1 MDPQD
6 AGMKFA
12 PLFLLLLAGVTALS
26 PAQTNPPQPVA
37 FRIGSVRFD
46 RPEGWTYSR
55 PADGVRAA
63 QLEKKSA
70 GAPLRITFTRFPP
83 GSGGTVQANVDRWR
97 GQFLSTNQPADVQ
110 TPTGTTLPLT
120 LVKLAGTMKGGV
132 PGGPSA
138 DTPDTLLLGALFESP
153 EGLVVVKLAGPRAQ
167 VEPAQKTFLNLVRAA
182 AGRQP

>member
-1 MDPQD
+1 
-6 AGMKFA
+6 MKSA
-12 PLFLLLLAGVTALS
+12 PLCLLLLVGVTALS
-26 PAQTNPPQPVA
+26 TAQTNPPQPVA

-46 RPEGWTYSR
+46 RPEGWNYSR

-70 GAPLRITFTRFPP
+70 GAPLLITFTRFPP

-97 GQFLSTNQPADVQ
+97 GQFLSANQPADVQ

-138 DTPDTLLLGALFESP
+138 DTPDTLLLGAILESS
-153 EGLVVVKLAGPRAQ
+153 EGLVVVKLSGPKNAIAREEAAFLDL
-167 VEPAQKTFLNLVRAA
+167 VKTA
-182 AGRQP
+182 AGRSP

>member
-1 MDPQD
+1 
-6 AGMKFA
+6 MKF
-12 PLFLLLLAGVTALS
+12 PLFFLLLLGVVTALS
-26 PAQTNPPQPVA
+26 PAQTGSPQPVA

-46 RPEGWTYSR
+46 RPEGWNYSR

-70 GAPLRITFTRFPP
+70 GTPLRITFSRFPP

-97 GQFLSTNQPADVQ
+97 GQFLSADQPAEVQ

-132 PGGPSA
+132 PGGPPA
-138 DTPDTLLLGALFESP
+138 DAPETLLLGALLESS
-153 EGLVVVKLAGPRAQ
+153 EGLVVVKLAGPKNTVTREEAAFLEL
-167 VEPAQKTFLNLVRAA
+167 VKTA
-182 AGRQP
+182 AGRSP